1 MTGEQFDALVRKLE
15 RRYARAPGRL
25 QLQLILWI
33 ACGYLVF
40 LVWLAAIAL
49 GLAAFVYGATIEFRF
64 GIWLIVLGGVLFT
77 LATIQLLVLLGTRVP
92 PPKGRFL
99 KPEDA
104 PRLFALI
111 DEVRHHVP
119 CQVHQVALTHDLNA
133 AVMQRPRLGY
143 LGWSRNCLMLG
154 LPLLA
159 ALSPDEFRSVLAHEF
174 AHLTGKHGRFTH
186 WVYRLRQTWERLF
199 AQLHH
204 QQGGTFRRWLQSAT
218 TGLIE
223 WYWPRFN
230 ARAFVLCRA
239 HEYFADA
246 TAARIAGDE
255 ATAAALWRIACFSR
269 RLEDQ
274 FWPDLFRLA
283 NTEAVPPDDLIV
295 RMAAGLAHAPDPA
308 EAQRWKEQTAARLT
322 DNFDTHP
329 CCSDRLS
336 ALGVAATRFQ
346 SQVFPG
352 FPAYSAADELLRER
366 RGEFERELSA
376 GWKSDIAHD
385 WRNRHGRVRTLQR
398 RLETIDSV
406 PSSPSADT
414 AALWE
419 KACTLIDIEGP
430 AAAEAILQQ
439 LLTQQPDH
447 ERASLVLGRHW
458 LEKGRPEGET
468 LLEQI
473 LDGDDEHLVPQAGEL
488 LAKHFRSTGAT
499 DRLQQLRGR
508 LDRFA
513 KDVVAAQRERTSVR
527 ASDTFLPH
535 DLDEAELSALQEQ
548 LAEEPALYGAWLV
561 QKHLR
566 VFSRQRLFVLC
577 VRSRSHWLMGS
588 SPELDSALNQR
599 IIKRVRLPGRVLV
612 VSPQGGFASLARKVM
627 KSPDSQVFAR
637 Q

>member
-1 MTGEQFDALVRKLE
+1 MTGEQFDALVQKLE

-33 ACGYLVF
+33 ALGYLIC
-40 LVWLAAIAL
+40 LVWLAAIGL
-49 GLAAFVYGATIEFRF
+49 GLAAFVYGATIEFVF
-64 GIWLIVLGGVLFT
+64 GVWLIVIGGGLLT
-77 LATIQLLVLLGTRVP
+77 LSTIQLLVLLGTRVP
-92 PPKGRFL
+92 PPRGRFL
-99 KPEDA
+99 NPEDA

-111 DEVRHHVP
+111 DEVRHQVP
-119 CQVHQVALTHDLNA
+119 CRVHQVALTPDLNA

-143 LGWSRNCLMLG
+143 LGWSRNCLILG

-174 AHLTGKHGRFTH
+174 AHLTGRHGRFTH

-199 AQLHH
+199 AQLHN
-204 QQGGTFRRWLQSAT
+204 QQGGTLRRWLQSAT
-218 TGLIE
+218 TGFIE

-246 TAARIAGDE
+246 TAARIAGEE

-274 FWPDLFRLA
+274 FWPELFRLA
-283 NTEAVPPDDLIV
+283 NTQSVPPEDIV
-295 RMAAGLAHAPDPA
+295 ARMAAGLAHAPDAA
-308 EAQRWKEQTAARLT
+308 EAHRWKEQTVARLT

-329 CCSDRLS
+329 CCSDRLG
-336 ALGVAATRFQ
+336 ALGVEAARFQ
-346 SQVFPG
+346 SQAFPG
-352 FPAYSAADELLRER
+352 FPAYSAADELLAER
-366 RGEFERELSA
+366 RAEFEREVSA
-376 GWKSDIAHD
+376 GWMSDMAHD
-385 WRNRHGRVRTLQR
+385 WRNRHGRVHTLQR
-398 RLETIDSV
+398 RLETIGSV
-406 PSSPSADT
+406 ASSPSADA

-430 AAAEAILQQ
+430 AAAEEILQQ
-439 LLTQQPDH
+439 LLAQQPSH

-458 LEKGRPEGET
+458 LERGRPEGET

-473 LDGDDEHLVPQAGEL
+473 LDGDDEQLVPQAGEL
-488 LAKHFRSTGAT
+488 LAEHFRSTGAT

-513 KDVVAAQRERTSVR
+513 KDVVAAQRERTSVK
-527 ASDTFLPH
+527 ASDKFLPH
-535 DLDEAELSALQEQ
+535 DLDAPELAALQEQ
-548 LAEEPALYGAWLV
+548 LAEDPALYGAWLV
-561 QKHLR
+561 QKELR

-577 VRSRSHWLMGS
+577 VRSRWHWLMGS
-588 SPELDSALNQR
+588 SPDLDSSVSQR

-612 VSPQGGFASLARKVM
+612 VSPQGGFAALARKVM
-627 KSPDSQVFAR
+627 KSPESQVFAR
-637 Q
+637 S